1 MRWASHTGVP
11 IVPQGGNTGLSGGA
25 TPDSSGAAIVLSL
38 ERMNAIRSLDPAG
51 NTVVAEA
58 GCKLAELQ
66 RMADAAGRLFPVS
79 LGSEG
84 SCHIGGIVATNA
96 GGINVVRYG
105 MTRDLVLGLEYVTAT
120 GEIVPGPKRLRKDN
134 AGYDLR
140 HLLVGS
146 EGTLAVITA
155 AAFRLMD
162 RPKAR
167 ASALCGLV
175 EPQAALNLLR
185 IIREVSG
192 DKLISFELMDDG
204 EMSLIREHFPNI
216 AHPLPSRHPWYVF
229 IEIEIG
235 ADDFSIEEYLAQAL
249 ARASDAGAI
258 LDAVLAQSETQA
270 KAIWHLRFAVSE
282 ANRLAGPSI
291 SHDVS
296 VATDDVPA
304 LLKALP
310 SAVSKRFPNAL
321 VRFVGHLAD
330 GNMHVIVF
338 FPRDAFTDHAALET
352 AALQVNE
359 TVYEVATAFGGSISA
374 EHGIGRSGSRA
385 FGRFSNPVERQ
396 LMQEIKRSFDP
407 AGILNPGI
415 IF

>member
-1 MRWASHTGVP
+1 M
-11 IVPQGGNTGLSGGA
+11 PQGGNTGLSGGA

-58 GCKLAELQ
+58 GCRLAELQ

-84 SCHIGGIVATNA
+84 SGQIGGIVATNA

-155 AAFRLMD
+155 AAFTLMD

-175 EPQAALNLLR
+175 EPRAALSLLR
-185 IIREVSG
+185 IIREVAG

-229 IEIEIG
+229 IEIG

-249 ARASDAGAI
+249 MRASDAGAI
-258 LDAVLAQSETQA
+258 SDAVLAQSETQA

-296 VATDDVPA
+296 VATDDVPV

-310 SAVSKRFPNAL
+310 LAVSKRFPNAL

-338 FPRDAFTDHAALET
+338 FPRNAFTDHAALET
-352 AALQVNE
+352 AAFQVNE
-359 TVYEVATAFGGSISA
+359 TVYEVTTAFGGSISA
-374 EHGIGRSGSRA
+374 EHGIGRSGCRA
-385 FGRFSNPVERQ
+385 FARFSNPVERR

-415 IF
+415 LF